1 MLMVKTEVDEFLL
14 EHLTNEMLD
23 PARQEELKQVVT
35 QTPEAFRR
43 VVEQQELGME
53 GITRNES
60 GAYEQRGKEPDP
72 STLKAA
78 LDRVDKRMLA
88 ESPALVTYKLRLSG
102 GNLVPDAAAYKREVE

>member
-1 MLMVKTEVDEFLL
+1 MRMGKREVDEFLI

-23 PARQEELKQVVT
+23 PARQEELRQIVT
-35 QTPEAFRR
+35 QTPEAYRR
-43 VVEQQELGME
+43 VVEQQELGMD
-53 GITRNES
+53 GINRNEA
-60 GAYEQRGKEPDP
+60 GEYEQRGQTPDP

-102 GNLVPDAAAYKREVE
+102 GNLVPDVAAYKREVE

>member
-14 EHLTNEMLD
+14 EHLTEAMLD
-23 PARQEELKQVVT
+23 PTRQEELKQVVT

-43 VVEQQELGME
+43 LVEQRELAME

-60 GAYEQRGKEPDP
+60 GAFEQQGREPDP

-88 ESPALVTYKLRLSG
+88 ESPALATYKLRLSG